1 MTVSP
6 FTGALIAGGRSSRMG
21 RDKAFLD
28 WQGRPLWEVQLA
40 KLRAAGAAELLI
52 CSRREQAF
60 TGDDFRF
67 VPDDVED
74 LGPLAGL
81 VNALKAASHDHVLV
95 LAVDMPFITVEL
107 LADLGSQR
115 REEADA
121 DAAPGNPPR
130 HLGGYA
136 ASASATVQGIIPVRD
151 GRFEPLAA
159 IYPRCVLALAEA
171 HLAGTDRSLQGF
183 CRAAEAA
190 GLVRS
195 WTETE
200 EWSEQFRSVNTPRE
214 LQ

>member
-1 MTVSP
+1 MFP

-40 KLRAAGAAELLI
+40 KLRAAGAAELLV
-52 CSRREQAF
+52 CGRRDQGFA
-60 TGDDFRF
+60 GDGFRF

-81 VNALKAASHDHVLV
+81 VNALKAASHENVLV
-95 LAVDMPFITVEL
+95 LAVDMPFITTELLVEL
-107 LADLGSQR
+107 RSRR

-121 DAAPGNPPR
+121 SAASGIPPS
-130 HLGGYA
+130 HLGVYA
-136 ASASATVQGIIPVRD
+136 PSAPATAQGIIPVRA

-159 IYPRCVLALAEA
+159 IYPRSALALAEA
-171 HLAGTDRSLQGF
+171 RLAGNDRSLQGF
-183 CRAAEAA
+183 CHAAEEA

-195 WTETE
+195 WLVIK
-200 EWSEQFRSVNTPRE
+200 EWVEQFRSVNSATDLRT
-214 LQ
+214 

>member
-40 KLRAAGAAELLI
+40 KLRAAGAAELLV
-52 CSRREQAF
+52 CGRREQGFA
-60 TGDDFRF
+60 GEGFRF
-67 VPDDVED
+67 VPDDVEE

-81 VNALKAASHDHVLV
+81 VNALKAASHEQVLV
-95 LAVDMPFITVEL
+95 LAVDMPFITTELLVEL
-107 LADLGSQR
+107 RRRR
-115 REEADA
+115 REEVDTS
-121 DAAPGNPPR
+121 AAPGNPPR

-136 ASASATVQGIIPVRD
+136 TSTPATVQGIIPVRA

-159 IYPRCVLALAEA
+159 IYPRSALILAEA
-171 HLAGTDRSLQGF
+171 RLAGEDRSLQGF
-183 CRAAEAA
+183 CHAAETK
-190 GLVRS
+190 GLIRS
-195 WTETE
+195 WLVTE
-200 EWSEQFRSVNTPRE
+200 EWVEQFRSVNSPDD

>member
-6 FTGALIAGGRSSRMG
+6 FTAALIAGGRSSRMG

-40 KLRAAGAAELLI
+40 KLRAAGAAELLV
-52 CSRREQAF
+52 CGRHEQGFA
-60 TGDDFRF
+60 GEGFRF

-81 VNALKAASHDHVLV
+81 VNALKAASHEHVLV

-107 LADLGSQR
+107 LVELRSHR
-115 REEADA
+115 REEAE
-121 DAAPGNPPR
+121 P
-130 HLGGYA
+130 
-136 ASASATVQGIIPVRD
+136 SAKVQGIIPVRA

-159 IYPRCVLALAEA
+159 IYPRSALALAEA
-171 HLAGTDRSLQGF
+171 RLTGTDRSLQGF

-190 GLVRS
+190 GLVQR
-195 WTETE
+195 WNVTE
-200 EWSEQFRSVNTPRE
+200 EWSEEFRNVNSPFD
-214 LQ
+214 LA